1 MAVGAGALIAA
12 ALVAVLG
19 LPSGLSDPPPLARI
33 SQAPALDRP
42 FSPTGFWNSPIRA
55 QAKAGPLSRAL
66 AKQERVTGAWINT
79 TSYSAPVFVVAAR
92 QATVRVQIDHPPS
105 PNRDALQREMAKVPI
120 PAGAKPGGGTDARMI
135 VWQPSTNTMWELW
148 RMRWRRGWH
157 AGWGAKISEVSKFRG
172 VNPFPFGATASGLP
186 LAGGLITMDDVR
198 SGSIDHVL
206 ALGIPAPRAG
216 VFVAPANRTD
226 GRFTG
231 PTAIPEGTRF
241 QLDPSLDVKSLGLSQ
256 TATMIARAAQ
266 RYGMVVRDGSE
277 VVTFYAQDPT
287 PTGSN
292 PWQAWFGGKSAAR
305 ALDGFPWDKLRVVP
319 PTAG

>member
-1 MAVGAGALIAA
+1 MAAGFGAFIAA
-12 ALVAVLG
+12 GLVALLG
-19 LPSGLSDPPPLARI
+19 LPGRLSDPPPVAGI

-42 FSPTGFWNSPIRA
+42 FSSTGFWNSPIRA
-55 QAKAGPLSRAL
+55 QAKPGALSRAL
-66 AKQERVTGAWINT
+66 AKQEHLTGAWINT
-79 TSYSAPVFVVAAR
+79 TNYSAPVFVVPAK
-92 QATVRVQIDHPPS
+92 QDTVRVQIDHPPS
-105 PNRDALQREMAKVPI
+105 PNRDALQREMATVPI
-120 PAGAKPGGGTDARMI
+120 PAGARPGGGTDARMV
-135 VWQPSTNTMWELW
+135 VWQPSTDTMWELW
-148 RMRWRRGWH
+148 RMRRRGGWH
-157 AGWGAKISEVSKFRG
+157 AGWGAKISGVSRLRG

-186 LAGGLITMDDVR
+186 LAGGLITMDDIR

-231 PTAIPEGTRF
+231 PNSIPEGTRF
-241 QLDPSLDVKSLGLSQ
+241 RLDPTLDVKSLGLSRV
-256 TATMIARAAQ
+256 ATMIARAAQ

-292 PWQAWFGGKSAAR
+292 PWLAWFGGKSAAR
-305 ALDGFPWDKLRVVP
+305 ALAGFPWDRLQVVP